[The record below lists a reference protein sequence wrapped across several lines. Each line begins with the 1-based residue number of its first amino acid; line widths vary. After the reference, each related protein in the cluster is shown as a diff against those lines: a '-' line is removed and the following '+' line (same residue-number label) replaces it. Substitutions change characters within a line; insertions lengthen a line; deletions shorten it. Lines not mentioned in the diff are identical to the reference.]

1 MQQHYSPPLR
11 STAMPAASVPDS
23 TALALTLF
31 TRNLQALSQA
41 AQTFMSGTIAS
52 SGQQMETLRSLAEQS
67 MKSFLDV
74 AAEANP
80 KEIVRK
86 SFDAVR
92 SSMQNATAVSNIFS
106 ELSARNGG
114 AAAQVLQDRAYAA
127 LDEMQ
132 SLAITA
138 VDSNPAVPIT
148 R

>member
-1 MQQHYSPPLR
+1 
-11 STAMPAASVPDS
+11 MPAASVPDS

-41 AQTFMSGTIAS
+41 AQTFMSGTLAS

-67 MKSFLDV
+67 MKSFVDV
-74 AAEANP
+74 AGEANP

-138 VDSNPAVPIT
+138 LDNAPAATSKP
-148 R
+148 